1 MDEPEDGPVQA
12 ATGSAAQSLYGNPAK
27 DLILRFQRVSP
38 MATSPHDPEIL
49 YYGSQ
54 HLHRTRDK
62 GVTWETISPDL
73 TAKPECCQGVSGEPI
88 TRDVTGEEFYSTLY
102 AITESPLERGV
113 IWTGAND
120 GPFHVTRDNGKTWKN
135 VTPKDLP
142 PGGRV
147 QWIEASPHRR
157 GSAYFAVVPLS
168 ARRLRAVPLPHRR
181 LRQDLDAADRRQ
193 ERHPRRLAD
202 ARRPRGSRSRGPALR
217 RHRVR
222 DVHLVRQRRALAAV
236 PAEPAER
243 ADQRHQGAPEGSRH
257 RDAGP
262 RALDPRQPQR
272 AASDHAADAR
282 RRSRSSSSR
291 ATATGRASARTCSG
305 R

>member
-1 MDEPEDGPVQA
+1 MNLKTGQSQA
-12 ATGSAAQSLYGNPAK
+12 ATGSARSRSTATPAK

-73 TAKPECCQGVSGEPI
+73 TANPTCCQGASGEPI

-120 GPFHVTRDNGKTWKN
+120 GPFHVTRDNGKTWTN

-147 QWIEASPHRR
+147 QWIDASPHRR
-157 GSAYFAVVPLS
+157 GSAYFAVYRYLLGDYAPYIY
-168 ARRLRAVPLPHRR
+168 RTDDYGKTWTRLTDGKNGIPADWPTRVVREDPDRA
-181 LRQDLDAADRRQ
+181 
-193 ERHPRRLAD
+193 
-202 ARRPRGSRSRGPALR
+202 GPALR

-236 PAEPAER
+236 PA
-243 ADQRHQGAPEGSRH
+243 
-257 RDAGP
+257 
-262 RALDPRQPQR
+262 
-272 AASDHAADAR
+272 
-282 RRSRSSSSR
+282 
-291 ATATGRASARTCSG
+291 RTCRTCRSPTS
-305 R
+305 RCTRRI